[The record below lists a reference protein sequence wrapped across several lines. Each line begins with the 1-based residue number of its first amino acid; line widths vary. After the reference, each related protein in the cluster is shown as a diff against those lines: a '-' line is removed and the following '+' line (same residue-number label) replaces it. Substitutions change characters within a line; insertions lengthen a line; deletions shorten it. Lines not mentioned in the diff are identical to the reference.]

1 MGQVILA
8 RSATTDF
15 DEEDRIVGTLDV
27 PINQRGLS
35 EVADMARELSGQ
47 AIDTIY
53 AAASASA
60 RQSAE
65 LLGKQ
70 LGVKVKQLG
79 ELTNLD
85 FGLWQGL
92 PVSEVQRKHRK
103 LYKHW
108 KDSPREIC
116 PPAGEAVE
124 QVYERVEKVI
134 GPIIKRNSFRA
145 VVIVAPDPLRKVI
158 RCFLR
163 HMNVETAMI
172 NGDAAMLEKI
182 EV

>member
-15 DEEDRIVGTLDV
+15 DEENRIVGTLDV

-35 EVADMARELSGQ
+35 EVAEMARELAGQ
-47 AIDTIY
+47 KINTIY
-53 AAASASA
+53 SAASESA
-60 RQSAE
+60 RESAE
-65 LLGKQ
+65 LLGRQ
-70 LGVKVKQLG
+70 LGVKVKELE

-92 PVSEVQRKHRK
+92 PISEVQRKHKK

-108 KDSPREIC
+108 KECPRDAC

-134 GPIIKRNSFRA
+134 GPIVKKNSFRA
-145 VVIVAPDPLRKVI
+145 VVIVAPDPLRRVI

-172 NGDAAMLEKI
+172 NGDASMLEKI